1 MSAKVLVFT
10 AETKLDQLLAP
21 SGSYSH
27 NSNMAEIG
35 RNQTLIVPGG

>member
-1 MSAKVLVFT
+1 MSAKVLVST
-10 AETKLDQLLAP
+10 AETKQDQLLAP

-27 NSNMAEIG
+27 NFNMAEIG